1 MKRFGGFPAKM
12 RFTAIPEPFFS
23 HILPD
28 ITDITELKTTLAIF
42 RAIYQKRGYVRFV
55 SLGELR
61 ADVAL
66 MNGLGEDS
74 NSALENL
81 IVALKNASERGTVLH
96 VDLTS
101 EGTPEDIYLLNTEA
115 ERQLA
120 VKIESGEVALP
131 GLKAVEPARVDKADK
146 LPDIFSLYEE
156 NVGMLTP
163 MISDELRAA
172 QKLYSDTW
180 IRDAIREA
188 ANHNK
193 RRWSYISAI
202 LERWGTEGKTDGT
215 YRGDTKKGDP
225 DKYIK
230 GRYGHMVQR

>member
-23 HILPD
+23 HILPE
-28 ITDITELKTTLAIF
+28 ITDIAEVKTTLAIF

-66 MNGLGEDS
+66 MNGLVGDS

-81 IVALKNASERGTVLH
+81 LLALKNACERGTVLH
-96 VDLTS
+96 VNVTN

-115 ERQLA
+115 ERQLV

-131 GLKAVEPARVDKADK
+131 GLKAVAPARVDKADK

-202 LERWGTEGKTDGT
+202 LERWGTEGRTDGT
-215 YRGDTKKGDP
+215 YRGDTKKADP

>member
-28 ITDITELKTTLAIF
+28 ISDIAEVKTTLAIF
-42 RAIYQKRGYVRFV
+42 RSIYQNRGHVRCV

-66 MNGLGEDS
+66 MNGLGENS

-81 IVALKNASERGTVLH
+81 MLALKNALDRGTVLH
-96 VDLTS
+96 VDVTN

-115 ERQLA
+115 ERQLV

-131 GLKAVEPARVDKADK
+131 GLKAVESARVSEADK

-172 QKLYSDTW
+172 QKLYSDIW

-202 LERWGTEGKTDGT
+202 LERWGTEGRTDGT
-215 YRGDTKKGDP
+215 YRGDTKKADP